1 MMQSIF
7 TRRFNW
13 FDIAA
18 TAFSL
23 SVWMHFGL
31 LAATGSVVV
40 LGSLSHLGEK
50 SLKGKTP

>member
-13 FDIAA
+13 FDIGAL
-18 TAFSL
+18 AFSL
-23 SVWMHFGL
+23 SVWMHFGP
-31 LAATGSVVV
+31 LAAAGSVVV
-40 LGSLSHLGEK
+40 LATLSHLGEE